1 MRWSRTLILPVL
13 LLLLLAACGGSSS
26 TNGNGNG
33 NGGDESEAAQSQEE
47 SEAAEATPEESEDDG
62 GNGGNGSGFD
72 GDLEQLADDLTPP
85 NSTETSRTTAGGVIF
100 LTWESSDSAED
111 LANWYEDAIGDAGL
125 EVFSRTSAGG
135 SFSYIFGIEEGS
147 DFGGVVSIGPTGSGE
162 EGSGVALQIGE
173 ATGS

>member
-13 LLLLLAACGGSSS
+13 LLLLLAACGGSAS
-26 TNGNGNG
+26 TNGNG
-33 NGGDESEAAQSQEE
+33 NGGDESEAA
-47 SEAAEATPEESEDDG
+47 EATATPEAEESEDDG
-62 GNGGNGSGFD
+62 GNGGNGGGFD
-72 GDLEQLADDLTPP
+72 GDLEQLAEDLTPP
-85 NSTETSRTTAGGVIF
+85 NSTETSKTTAGGVIF

-111 LANWYEDAIGDAGL
+111 LADWYEDAIGDAGL

-147 DFGGVVSIGPTGSGE
+147 DFGGIVSIGPTGSGG